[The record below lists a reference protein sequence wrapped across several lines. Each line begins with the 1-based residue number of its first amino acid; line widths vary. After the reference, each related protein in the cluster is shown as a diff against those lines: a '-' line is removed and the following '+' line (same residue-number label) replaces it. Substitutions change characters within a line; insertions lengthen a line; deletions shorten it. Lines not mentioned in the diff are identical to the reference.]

1 MGITTDLV
9 QQLNRT
15 FVSQRAEKDFY
26 RKKKQEL
33 KDFLYNKFYKKFAE
47 NEGKPPDNIY
57 SYFLQTDIQ
66 TKILNQFNELDLS
79 SKFDI
84 YNSILKK
91 IYNQFKTSYKMN
103 YSTENIEKEEAK
115 QQKELENLNIK
126 YIKAIEKRDRAKK
139 RYFESLAN
147 YEKELTKNKKVK
159 KQGFAKIAGALFVG
173 GRIADKTYKKM
184 KY

>member
-47 NEGKPPDNIY
+47 NEGNQPDNTY
-57 SYFLQTDIQ
+57 SYFLQTDVQ

-91 IYNQFKTSYKMN
+91 IYNQFKTNYKMN

-115 QQKELENLNIK
+115 QQKELERLQKENQKIEYKIFLEYQKQQKLLAEREKIK
-126 YIKAIEKRDRAKK
+126 KK
-139 RYFESLAN
+139 GA
-147 YEKELTKNKKVK
+147 
-159 KQGFAKIAGALFVG
+159 AKIAGGLFIA
-173 GRIADKTYKKM
+173 GRLASKHYKKM

>member
-33 KDFLYNKFYKKFAE
+33 KNYLYNKFYAKFAE
-47 NEGKPPDNIY
+47 NEGKQPDNTY

-66 TKILNQFNELDLS
+66 TKILNKFNDLDLA

-84 YNSILKK
+84 YNNILKK
-91 IYNQFKTSYKMN
+91 IYNQFKTNYKMN
-103 YSTENIEKEEAK
+103 YSTENIEKEEIK
-115 QQKELENLNIK
+115 LQKELERLQKQHERYQYLIMKEHEKQNKLL
-126 YIKAIEKRDRAKK
+126 EKRKQIKK
-139 RYFESLAN
+139 
-147 YEKELTKNKKVK
+147 KGV
-159 KQGFAKIAGALFVG
+159 AKIAGGLFIA
-173 GRIADKTYKKM
+173 GRIASKTYKKM